1 MITFSLKK
9 PSASNYTPRGL
20 IFEIAKAGRLHIVDL
35 DKYGTVGLILNGRA
49 YGYDHWEIAPDGNG
63 QEIVTVYLAD
73 KVAAA

>member
-20 IFEIAKAGRLHIVDL
+20 ILEIAKAGRLRLVDL

-49 YGYDHWEIAPDGNG
+49 YGYDHWDIAPDGNG
-63 QEIVTVYLAD
+63 KEIVTVYMTE
-73 KVAAA
+73 KGVAA